1 MPNQHISKTTN
12 KRSVFVTQRL
22 PNKIESRMLD
32 LFDVSINKKQ
42 LALTSDE
49 IIQACIGKQVL
60 VSSIIDPLDAD
71 LINSLPQ
78 TIKLIAQFGNGVDNI
93 DIKAANARSIIVTN
107 TPSVLTN
114 DTADM
119 AMALILA
126 LPRRLAE
133 GARVLT
139 GKGQWAG
146 WSPTWMLGA
155 RLAGK
160 SLGIIGMGRIGTAVA
175 QRAKAFGINIHYY
188 SRTKRPPEIE
198 LPLEAKY
205 WPDLDD
211 MLAHVDIVSLHTP
224 LTKDSFKLMN
234 KTRLAKMKPD
244 AFLINVSRPE
254 LLDEDA
260 LVELIE
266 AEKLGGAALDVFEQ
280 ENGINPKLIAL
291 AKENKVLLTP
301 HMASATLESRIE
313 MGEIVIVNIKT
324 YLDGHR
330 PPHRVLPE
338 IIG

>member
-1 MPNQHISKTTN
+1 
-12 KRSVFVTQRL
+12 
-22 PNKIESRMLD
+22 MLD
-32 LFDVSINKKQ
+32 LFDVTFSRKQSALSANEIIKASENKK
-42 LALTSDE
+42 
-49 IIQACIGKQVL
+49 VL
-60 VSSIIDPLDAD
+60 VSSIIDNLDSK
-71 LINSLPQ
+71 LINALPDS
-78 TIKLIAQFGNGVDNI
+78 IKLIAQFGNGVDNI
-93 DIKAANARSIIVTN
+93 DLKAANKRSIIVTN

-133 GARVLT
+133 GAKVIT
-139 GKGQWAG
+139 GKEAWAG
-146 WSPTWMLGA
+146 WSPTWMLGS
-155 RLAGK
+155 RLEGK

-175 QRAKAFGINIHYY
+175 KRAKAFGINIHYY
-188 SRTKRPPEIE
+188 SRTKRPLEIE
-198 LPLEAKY
+198 QPLEAKY

-224 LTKDSFKLMN
+224 LTKNSFKLIN
-234 KTRLAKMKPD
+234 KTRLAKMKSD

-291 AKENKVLLTP
+291 AKKNKVLLTP

-324 YLDGHR
+324 FLDGHR
-330 PPHRVLPE
+330 PPHQVLPE
-338 IIG
+338 ITS